1 MIALTAPIAAFSMEL
16 FKQLLVGGL
25 VLGSTYALL
34 AVSFGIIYST
44 TGIFHFAHAVVYAA
58 TAYVAVAAADHLGF
72 PFVPA
77 AIAGLIIGTVIGMLI
92 ERFGYRPMRDK
103 GATNLAVF
111 LVALGL
117 SIMAPNLL
125 QIIFGPNNQK
135 VGDINPKTF
144 HILGDTT
151 ITSVDIVTV
160 AIVWVLILAL
170 LLFLKRTKYGLAT
183 HAVRVNP
190 GMAAAVGV
198 SINRVYLMVFA
209 LGSLLAGV
217 PAMLFMANGTAT
229 PTMGLAP
236 VLIGFIAVFLGGVGS
251 MGGAAV
257 GGLLLGVI
265 TSLSGL
271 WVATNYQP
279 AIVFGVLFLILII
292 KPTGLFGRAT
302 V

>member
-1 MIALTAPIAAFSMEL
+1 
-16 FKQLLVGGL
+16 
-25 VLGSTYALL
+25 
-34 AVSFGIIYST
+34 
-44 TGIFHFAHAVVYAA
+44 
-58 TAYVAVAAADHLGF
+58 
-72 PFVPA
+72 
-77 AIAGLIIGTVIGMLI
+77 
-92 ERFGYRPMRDK
+92 
-103 GATNLAVF
+103 
-111 LVALGL
+111 
-117 SIMAPNLL
+117 
-125 QIIFGPNNQK
+125 
-135 VGDINPKTF
+135 
-144 HILGDTT
+144 
-151 ITSVDIVTV
+151 
-160 AIVWVLILAL
+160 
-170 LLFLKRTKYGLAT
+170 
-183 HAVRVNP
+183 
-190 GMAAAVGV
+190 MAAAVGV